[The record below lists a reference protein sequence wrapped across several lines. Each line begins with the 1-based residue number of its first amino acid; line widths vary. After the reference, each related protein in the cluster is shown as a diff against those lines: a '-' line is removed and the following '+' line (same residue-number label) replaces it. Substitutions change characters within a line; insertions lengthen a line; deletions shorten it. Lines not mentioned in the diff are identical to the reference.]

1 MKECPKCRTIYT
13 DETLSYCLSD
23 GTPLVVADDEQAT
36 FIRRPEVPFRV
47 EIPTPPT
54 ANIPEHAPFTQ
65 PVAPTSS
72 GGIFKVLVAAAIVLV
87 LLLAVLGV
95 VGTFIYYNSSGK
107 PGIAFNSAASPT
119 PVRLSGPAETPVA
132 TPLDLNLPTPTPAA
146 TPDGPTNT
154 EIDKEAIKAEV
165 IEVEKEIIRAAL
177 RGDTASLDENLA
189 DDFVSIDPDG
199 KRYNKKAII
208 NEVKNSID
216 QRSTPYSFGKFELVS
231 ADEEKVVIRYIL
243 TLSPPASEPDRT
255 QLTETYVNQ
264 DGRWLLKV
272 QRSAAK

>member
-13 DETLSYCLSD
+13 DESLSYCLSD
-23 GTPLVVADDEQAT
+23 GTPLVLADDEQAT
-36 FIRRPEVPFRV
+36 FVRRPEAPFRV

-54 ANIPEHAPFTQ
+54 TQLAEQAPFARPAAQ
-65 PVAPTSS
+65 TSS
-72 GGIFKVLVAAAIVLV
+72 GGIFKVLVAAAVVLV

-95 VGTFIYYNSSGK
+95 VGTLIYYNSSGK
-107 PGIAFNSAASPT
+107 QGSAVNSAASPT
-119 PVRLSGPAETPVA
+119 PVRLSGPAGTPVS
-132 TPLDLNLPTPTPAA
+132 TPLDLNLPTPTPEE
-146 TPDGPTNT
+146 TPDEPTT
-154 EIDKEAIKAEV
+154 AEIDKEAIKAEV
-165 IEVEKEIIRAAL
+165 IEVEKEVIRAAL
-177 RGDTASLDENLA
+177 RGDTASLDENLT

-208 NEVKNSID
+208 NEVKNSTD
-216 QRSTPYSFGKFELVS
+216 ERSTPYSFGKFELVS
-231 ADEEKVVIRYIL
+231 ADDEKVVIRYIL

-272 QRSAAK
+272 QRSATR

>member
-36 FIRRPEVPFRV
+36 FIGRPEVPFRV